1 MYEGRPSREG
11 KNVPFAFTVF
21 LLISAFSPVLYSVKA
36 HGPFPITSF
45 KTNLISPQ
53 KDMTAFS
60 HHRES
65 DPFAE
70 RIYFCTPA
78 LPCSFTPYEEMY
90 STGLPQHTSV
100 IPLFDSGEVRVTE
113 SHFSLPVA

>member
-1 MYEGRPSREG
+1 MYEGRPSKEG
-11 KNVPFAFTVF
+11 KNVPFVFTVF

-65 DPFAE
+65 DPFPE
-70 RIYFCTPA
+70 RIYFCTST
-78 LPCSFTPYEEMY
+78 LPCFFTPYEEMY
-90 STGLPQHTSV
+90 STGLPQHTST